1 MTQKSSTLV
10 AGSMTF
16 AAAARAFDRHL
27 VAERNGSEHT
37 RRAYASDIGQLAT
50 FLGAEATPDRVTPD
64 AVRAFLGSMHGTRH
78 PASVAR
84 KLAALRSFFRFLVRE
99 EAIPSDPTV
108 GLRGPKQ
115 PRRLPRPL
123 SVDDCQALVEVDP
136 PASRPRAAGRKAP
149 GPPSHQAGRKAPG
162 PPSHQAGR
170 KAPGPPGHQA
180 GRKAPGPPGHQVL
193 RERDGAERLR
203 DRALLELLYG
213 AGLRVGEAV
222 ALDVRDVDL
231 MAREV
236 RVLGKGRKER
246 VIPLPQAARQALGAW
261 LESRRTPGY
270 QGEPLFPSLAPKA
283 RRRRMNARAVQ
294 RILGRA
300 ISAGVA
306 DRVHPHRLRH
316 SYATHLLDMG
326 ADLRSIQELLGHTS
340 LSTTQRYTAVSAA
353 RLVEVYDK
361 AHPRARRSAPRGENS

>member
-1 MTQKSSTLV
+1 MTRGASTRV
-10 AGSMTF
+10 AGSVTF
-16 AAAARAFDRHL
+16 DEAARAFDRHL
-27 VAERNGSEHT
+27 VAERNASEHT
-37 RRAYASDIGQLAT
+37 RRAYASDLAQLAT
-50 FLGAEATPDRVTPD
+50 FLGADATPDRVTPD
-64 AVRAFLGSMHGTRH
+64 AVRAFLASLHGTLH

-84 KLAALRSFFRFLVRE
+84 KLAALRSVFRFLVRE
-99 EAIPSDPTV
+99 ETIASDPTA

-123 SVDDCQALVEVDP
+123 SVDDCQSLVEIDP
-136 PASRPRAAGRKAP
+136 LAPRRLRAAA
-149 GPPSHQAGRKAPG
+149 
-162 PPSHQAGR
+162 
-170 KAPGPPGHQA
+170 
-180 GRKAPGPPGHQVL
+180 

-231 MAREV
+231 LAREV

-261 LESRRTPGY
+261 LESRRAPGY
-270 QGEPLFPSLAPKA
+270 QAEPLFPSLGPKA
-283 RRRRMNARAVQ
+283 RRRRMDVRTVRRLLGRRAV
-294 RILGRA
+294 
-300 ISAGVA
+300 SAGVA
-306 DRVHPHRLRH
+306 GRVHPHRLRH

-361 AHPRARRSAPRGENS
+361 AHPRARRSVQRGDNS

>member
-1 MTQKSSTLV
+1 
-10 AGSMTF
+10 MTF
-16 AAAARAFDRHL
+16 AVAARAFDRHL

-37 RRAYASDIGQLAT
+37 RRAYASDLTQLAT
-50 FLGAEATPDRVTPD
+50 FLGADATPDRVTPD
-64 AVRAFLGSMHGTRH
+64 AVRAFLASLHGTRH

-99 EAIPSDPTV
+99 EAIPSDPTA

-136 PASRPRAAGRKAP
+136 PAMRLPAAP
-149 GPPSHQAGRKAPG
+149 
-162 PPSHQAGR
+162 
-170 KAPGPPGHQA
+170 
-180 GRKAPGPPGHQVL
+180 

-203 DRALLELLYG
+203 NRALLELLYG

-231 MAREV
+231 LAREV

-246 VIPLPQAARQALGAW
+246 VIPLPQAARQALGVW
-261 LESRRTPGY
+261 LESRRAPGY
-270 QGEPLFPSLAPKA
+270 QAEPLFPSLTPKA

-294 RILGRA
+294 RILGRRA
-300 ISAGVA
+300 VSAGVA

-361 AHPRARRSAPRGENS
+361 AHPRARRSAPRGENA

>member
-1 MTQKSSTLV
+1 MRPATGGI
-10 AGSMTF
+10 AF
-16 AAAARAFDRHL
+16 AEAARAFDRHL

-37 RRAYASDIGQLAT
+37 RRAYASDLAQLAT
-50 FLGAEATPDRVTPD
+50 FLGVSATPEQVTPD
-64 AVRAFLGSMHGTRH
+64 AVRAFLASLHGTRH

-99 EAIPSDPTV
+99 EAISSDPTA

-123 SVDDCQALVEVDP
+123 SVDDCQALVEIDP
-136 PASRPRAAGRKAP
+136 PPSRPRAAGRGAP
-149 GPPSHQAGRKAPG
+149 GPPDHQAGRGAPG
-162 PPSHQAGR
+162 PPDHQAGR
-170 KAPGPPGHQA
+170 GAPGPPDHRA
-180 GRKAPGPPGHQVL
+180 S

-203 DRALLELLYG
+203 NRALLELLYG

-231 MAREV
+231 LAREV

-246 VIPLPQAARQALGAW
+246 VIPLPQAAREALGVW
-261 LESRRTPGY
+261 LESRRAPGY
-270 QGEPLFPSLAPKA
+270 QTEPLFPSLTPKA
-283 RRRRMNARAVQ
+283 RRRRMNARAVH
-294 RILGRA
+294 RILGRRA
-300 ISAGVA
+300 VSAGVA
-306 DRVHPHRLRH
+306 DHVHPHRLRH

-361 AHPRARRSAPRGENS
+361 AHPRARRSAPRGENA

>member
-1 MTQKSSTLV
+1 V
-10 AGSMTF
+10 TF
-16 AAAARAFDRHL
+16 AEAARAFDRHL
-27 VAERNGSEHT
+27 AAERSGSEHT
-37 RRAYASDIGQLAT
+37 RRAYASDVAQLAT
-50 FLGAEATPDRVTPD
+50 FLGAEATPEGVTPD
-64 AVRAFLGSMHGTRH
+64 AVRAFLASLHSVRH

-99 EAIPSDPTV
+99 EAIPRDPTT

-123 SVDDCQALVEVDP
+123 SVDDCQALVEVE
-136 PASRPRAAGRKAP
+136 PAPHRRR
-149 GPPSHQAGRKAPG
+149 
-162 PPSHQAGR
+162 
-170 KAPGPPGHQA
+170 
-180 GRKAPGPPGHQVL
+180 
-193 RERDGAERLR
+193 
-203 DRALLELLYG
+203 ELLYG

-231 MAREV
+231 LAREV

-246 VIPLPQAARQALGAW
+246 VVPLPQAARQALGAW
-261 LESRRTPGY
+261 LESRRSRGY
-270 QGEPLFPSLAPKA
+270 QAEPLFPSLAPNA
-283 RRRRMNARAVQ
+283 RRRRIGVRTVR
-294 RILGRA
+294 RILGRRA
-300 ISAGVA
+300 VAAGVA

-361 AHPRARRSAPRGENS
+361 AHPRARRSSPRGEPS

>member
-1 MTQKSSTLV
+1 MTRKASRRVAASTP
-10 AGSMTF
+10 F
-16 AAAARAFDRHL
+16 AASARAFDRHL
-27 VAERNGSEHT
+27 AAERNGSEHT
-37 RRAYASDIGQLAT
+37 RRAYASDVAQFAT
-50 FLGAEATPDRVTPD
+50 FLGADATPDRVTPD
-64 AVRAFLGSMHGTRH
+64 AVRAFLASLHGTRH

-99 EAIPSDPTV
+99 ETIASDPTA
-108 GLRGPKQ
+108 GLRAPKQ

-123 SVDDCQALVEVDP
+123 SVDDCQALIEVDV
-136 PASRPRAAGRKAP
+136 PASGGRAATRDLRAP
-149 GPPSHQAGRKAPG
+149 
-162 PPSHQAGR
+162 
-170 KAPGPPGHQA
+170 
-180 GRKAPGPPGHQVL
+180 

-231 MAREV
+231 LAREV

-261 LESRRTPGY
+261 LESRRAPGY
-270 QGEPLFPSLAPKA
+270 QTEPLFPSLAAKA
-283 RRRRMNARAVQ
+283 RRRRMDARAVR
-294 RILGRA
+294 RILGRRA

-306 DRVHPHRLRH
+306 DHVHPHRLRH

-361 AHPRARRSAPRGENS
+361 AHPRARRSAQRGEKP

>member
-1 MTQKSSTLV
+1 MTQKTSTLV

-16 AAAARAFDRHL
+16 AVAAREFDRYL
-27 VAERNGSEHT
+27 IAERNGSEHT
-37 RRAYASDIGQLAT
+37 RRAYASDLAQLAT
-50 FLGAEATPDRVTPD
+50 FLGADATPDRVTPD
-64 AVRAFLGSMHGTRH
+64 AVRAFLASLHGTRH

-99 EAIPSDPTV
+99 AAIPSDPTA

-123 SVDDCQALVEVDP
+123 SVDDCQALIEVDP

-149 GPPSHQAGRKAPG
+149 GPPDHQAGRKAPG
-162 PPSHQAGR
+162 PPDHQA
-170 KAPGPPGHQA
+170 P
-180 GRKAPGPPGHQVL
+180 

-231 MAREV
+231 LAREV

-261 LESRRTPGY
+261 LESRRAPGY
-270 QGEPLFPSLAPKA
+270 QTEPLFPSLAPKA
-283 RRRRMNARAVQ
+283 RRRRMNVRTVQ
-294 RILGRA
+294 RILGRRA
-300 ISAGVA
+300 VSAGVA

-361 AHPRARRSAPRGENS
+361 AHPRARRQSRRGETS